1 VIFMDSDIKWASRW
15 DIYLTMGHRN
25 ENQVHWFS
33 IVNSLLIVFLLTGMV
48 AVIMLRTLRRDVL
61 YYNRVPTEEER
72 AEEKEESG
80 WKLIH
85 GHVFRKPTVSPM
97 LFSVLVGTGS
107 QMFGMSCFLIVFAA
121 VGFLSPANRGSLM
134 IAFLALF
141 VLMATFAGYTSAT
154 TYKMFGGEHWQ
165 RCTLAT
171 ALLFPGINFTVF
183 FVVNAILWH
192 QDSDGAVPFGS
203 MFAVVALWL
212 GVSLPLTF
220 IGAYSGYKRDA
231 VEPATPTIGEPAEIP
246 PVQWYLSPC
255 ITVFVGGV
263 LPFGVIFVELFF
275 ILSSLWLDQYYY
287 VFGFLFLVFGIMV
300 VVCSELTIVLC
311 YFQLCSEDYRWWWR
325 SFLTSGC
332 CSLYVFLYCI
342 FYFASKLDTT
352 QFVPAVV
359 YFCYMFLICLSF
371 FLVTGTAGHTA
382 CYYFVR
388 AIYGALKVD

>member
-1 VIFMDSDIKWASRW
+1 MG
-15 DIYLTMGHRN
+15 GHRN
-25 ENQVHWFS
+25 DNQVHWFS

-85 GHVFRKPTVSPM
+85 GHVFREPSVSPM

-107 QMFGMSCFLIVFAA
+107 QLFGMACFLIIFAA

-154 TYKMFGGEHWQ
+154 TYKMFGGEQWQ

-171 ALLFPGINFTVF
+171 ALLFPGVNFVVF
-183 FVVNAILWH
+183 FIVNSILWH

-203 MFAVVALWL
+203 MFAVIALWL

-220 IGAYSGYKRDA
+220 IGAYSGYKRDK
-231 VEPATPTIGEPAEIP
+231 VEPATPIVGEPVEIP
-246 PVQWYLSPC
+246 PVQWYLSPT
-255 ITVFVGGV
+255 ITIFVGGV

-287 VFGFLFLVFGIMV
+287 VFGFLFVVFAIMV
-300 VVCSELTIVLC
+300 LVCSELTIVLC

-325 SFLTSGC
+325 SILTPGSTAI
-332 CSLYVFLYCI
+332 YVFLYAI
-342 FYFASKLDTT
+342 AYYSRLESNMLVTYFLY
-352 QFVPAVV
+352 FGYMAVISGGV
-359 YFCYMFLICLSF
+359 
-371 FLVTGTAGHTA
+371 FLVTGTVGFFS
-382 CYYFVR
+382 CLYFTK
-388 AIYGALKVD
+388 AIYASVRVD